1 MLANFF
7 GKTDPINFIIIF
19 ALFLCY
25 ATAEFFLGLSDF
37 ISPLWIGSMLVLYLL
52 LFFFFNFVLGKNKLT
67 LYNSYGF
74 LFFVLLFGFFPFVIF
89 DRHEL
94 LVNVILLIM
103 LRRVYSLRTPKS
115 IYKKMFDSGFW
126 LAILF
131 ILDPFSLVFG
141 LLILSSILLFQKFNL
156 KTAFLPI
163 IGFIAPLI
171 CYFTYCY
178 WMDDIDSF
186 VRLFTWYTDYD
197 YSFYHSNKVKIPMIF
212 VGTIV
217 LLSILFKTPKVLL
230 VSGNYRK
237 FWTLVIL
244 NLLVSIAFILIT
256 KNRNGAEL
264 MCAFFPLAVILT
276 NGIEGFSKE
285 LYRDLVL
292 GIFVL
297 TPVIIFIV

>member
-7 GKTDPINFIIIF
+7 GKTDPINLIIIF

-25 ATAEFFLGLSDF
+25 ATTGFFLGFSEF
-37 ISPLWIGSMLVLYLL
+37 NSPIWMGSMLSLYVL
-52 LFFFFNFVLGKNKLT
+52 LFFFFNFILGKNKLT

-74 LFFVLLFGFFPFVIF
+74 LFFVLLFGIFPFVIF

-94 LVNVILLIM
+94 MVNLILLIM

-131 ILDPFSLVFG
+131 ILDPFALVFG
-141 LLILSSILLFQKFNL
+141 FLIYSAILLFQKFNL
-156 KTAFLPI
+156 KAAFTPI

-178 WMDDIDSF
+178 WIDDVEGF
-186 VRLFTWYTDYD
+186 VQLFAWYTDYD
-197 YSFYHSNKVKIPMIF
+197 FSFYQSPKVKVPMIL
-212 VGTIV
+212 VGGIA

-244 NLLVSIAFILIT
+244 NLLVSIGFIMLT

-264 MCAFFPLAVILT
+264 MCAFFPAAVILT
-276 NGIEGFSKE
+276 NGIEGFSKQ
-285 LYRDLVL
+285 LFRDMVL
-292 GIFVL
+292 GLFVL
-297 TPVIIFIV
+297 TPIVLFII

>member
-19 ALFLCY
+19 TLFLCY
-25 ATAEFFLGLSDF
+25 ATAQFFLGLSAF
-37 ISPLWIGSMLVLYLL
+37 NSPLWLGSVLVLYVL

-74 LFFVLLFGFFPFVIF
+74 LFFVLLFGIFPFVIF
-89 DRHEL
+89 DRYEL
-94 LVNVILLIM
+94 MVNLILLIM

-131 ILDPFSLVFG
+131 ILDPFSVVFG
-141 LLILSSILLFQKFNL
+141 LLIFSSILLFQKFNL
-156 KTAFLPI
+156 KATFSPI
-163 IGFIAPLI
+163 IGFIAPMI

-186 VRLFTWYTDYD
+186 AQLFVWYTDYD
-197 YSFYHSNKVKIPMIF
+197 FSFYTTAKVRIPMII
-212 VGTIV
+212 VGAIA

-244 NLLVSIAFILIT
+244 NLLVSIVFILIT

-264 MCAFFPLAVILT
+264 MCAFFPTAVILT

-292 GIFVL
+292 GFFVL
-297 TPVIIFIV
+297 TPIVIFIV